1 MKLLA
6 KLRRENPTSL
16 GHVSYKHRSHRSCY
30 VKPMSRKTSKS
41 LWRLNLKNISILPL
55 ALNKLISFTFELQ
68 AMHSFNIASVLLSKQ
83 AKTCFV
89 CKVRSL
95 SPTSDVIQRALEDTS
110 TKVRYDLSALLAP
123 FQKLLLI
130 SNTMQRIVDN
140 QQLCI
145 RKICKYGSFEIYWF
159 HLHSVVLFVVF
170 TSTNMQIYLKLAVL
184 RLTCFGYIFLR

>member
-1 MKLLA
+1 MA
-6 KLRRENPTSL
+6 KLSRENPTSL
-16 GHVSYKHRSHRSCY
+16 GHVSYKRRSYRSCY
-30 VKPMSRKTSKS
+30 VKPMNRKTSRS

-55 ALNKLISFTFELQ
+55 ALHKLISFTFELQ

-89 CKVRSL
+89 CEVRSL
-95 SPTSDVIQRALEDTS
+95 PPTSDVKQRALEDTS

-130 SNTMQRIVDN
+130 SNTMQRFVDN

-145 RKICKYGSFEIYWF
+145 RKICKYGSLKFID
-159 HLHSVVLFVVF
+159 F
-170 TSTNMQIYLKLAVL
+170 TCIL
-184 RLTCFGYIFLR
+184 